1 MYEHPEDTNDFSWIN
16 EKDKIN
22 KKSKSVHWGIPN
34 HILGDIDNAKVI
46 IGLFNPGTHMNESSS
61 EKCSTV
67 GEYIQN
73 EVSIEKDIIPGVEFD
88 SKEIYE
94 KNTIKILIFMT
105 FTIIIFCLK
114 KMSFLKS

>member
-1 MYEHPEDTNDFSWIN
+1 MGEKFWNKEKIKKQAEKYQHMYEHPEDTNDFSWIN

-67 GEYIQN
+67 GN
-73 EVSIEKDIIPGVEFD
+73 
-88 SKEIYE
+88 
-94 KNTIKILIFMT
+94 IFKMKYL
-105 FTIIIFCLK
+105 LK
-114 KMSFLKS
+114 KVLYQELSLILKKSMKKIQ